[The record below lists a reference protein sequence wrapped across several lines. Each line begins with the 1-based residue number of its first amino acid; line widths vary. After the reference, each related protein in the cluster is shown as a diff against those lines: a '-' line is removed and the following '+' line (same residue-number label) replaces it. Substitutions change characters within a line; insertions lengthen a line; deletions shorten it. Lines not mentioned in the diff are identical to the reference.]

1 MSEQRFKSFEEFWP
15 FYVLEHSNKTNR
27 ILHFVGTS
35 AALTILGAAAIKKKP
50 GMIPL
55 ALVAGYGC
63 AWVGHFLVEGNRP
76 ATFKYPLWSLMGD
89 FKMWSKMV
97 RGKMDREVERQQGK
111 RAKSE
116 VEAPAPQN
124 GVAHSVN

>member
-35 AALTILGAAAIKKKP
+35 AALTILGAAAIKRKP
-50 GMIPL
+50 GLIPL

-63 AWVGHFLVEGNRP
+63 AWVGHFMVEGNRP

-124 GVAHSVN
+124 GVAHTVN

>member
-63 AWVGHFLVEGNRP
+63 AWVGHFMIEGNRP
-76 ATFKYPLWSLMGD
+76 ATFTYPLWSLMGD